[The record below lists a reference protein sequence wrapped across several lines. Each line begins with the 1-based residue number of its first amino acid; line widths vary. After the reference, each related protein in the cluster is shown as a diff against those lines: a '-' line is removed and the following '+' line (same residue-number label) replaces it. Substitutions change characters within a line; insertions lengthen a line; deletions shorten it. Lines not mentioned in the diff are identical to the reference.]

1 MLDSAESSW
10 SSTVD
15 CWCCLQNDNFGI
27 YNWPTF
33 SSLALPLSFTLF
45 AKHSHRLSSTK
56 KTIQEQYREE
66 KDDTKEQT
74 KVRRWLGLVWL
85 AGWLTWHTQS
95 VSILC
100 QRASVCVYVVG
111 CPNGGRMLWDRSCF
125 GMADWM
131 ESIGCK
137 IIMMMIIFSGFRL
150 AFSPFEHQSKP
161 KVVRRGGGVH
171 LPRQYTLDAQ
181 FNLSLF
187 SLYFHHHHHHHDH
200 DCQEQQ
206 RQQPTGQSVS
216 PTQKQQQQTE
226 MV

>member
-1 MLDSAESSW
+1 MI
-10 SSTVD
+10 
-15 CWCCLQNDNFGI
+15 GI
-27 YNWPTF
+27 
-33 SSLALPLSFTLF
+33 
-45 AKHSHRLSSTK
+45 
-56 KTIQEQYREE
+56 
-66 KDDTKEQT
+66 
-74 KVRRWLGLVWL
+74 GLT
-85 AGWLTWHTQS
+85 GWLTWHTQS

-100 QRASVCVYVVG
+100 QRASVSVCVVG

-216 PTQKQQQQTE
+216 HTKTTTTTNRNG
-226 MV
+226 VDWWSHKGRDNTNIWLNYDARGRSSI